1 MKVMKRT
8 FLFLLLIVSTSAYA
22 NCVKV
27 GTWAGAHDTNNG
39 LLSFDSIVINVAGD
53 IIQPNG
59 TLLTSA
65 YSHPAQYGQRAGY
78 NPEDVLFR
86 CAPID
91 EDQIFEVF
99 ATNGDNAYG
108 GMFDISG
115 VTAGVTGVYRT
126 VFRNIGVK
134 ITHFASGLA
143 FSKNWQ
149 ERKLTNLDKDTNGN
163 ILVKVKDFSPVS
175 VELYKSDD
183 TGGAWL
189 TGSYTYTQL
198 SGYVTIRAPGMNQN
212 LISGADSQSV
222 YTGWYGYWPMGVG
235 LLNNI
240 TVRRVPACVF
250 RMVTPYVL
258 FPTIS
263 VEQVNKGEKI
273 ERDFT
278 VSYDCEKT
286 YSPGTVINQVAIGLK
301 PTSMANVVAGSSDPS
316 FKTHLVDYEY
326 LSQPEIAAQGV
337 GIRIVRNSS
346 TMNLLYDENNF
357 GGGEN
362 AGWYSATGNFSDTSD
377 LRQVTETWTAVLEAL
392 PSGSLVTPGRVKATA
407 KIIIRVQ

>member
-1 MKVMKRT
+1 MKVLKRT
-8 FLFLLLIVSTSAYA
+8 LLFLLLIVSTSSYG

-27 GTWAGAHDTNNG
+27 GTWAGAHDTNSG

-65 YSHPAQYGQRAGY
+65 YSLPAQYGQRAGY

-86 CAPID
+86 CAPSD

-99 ATNGDNAYG
+99 STNGDSAYA
-108 GMFDISG
+108 GMTDISG

-126 VFRNIGVK
+126 VFRNIGAK
-134 ITHFASGLA
+134 IIHLASGLP
-143 FSKNWQ
+143 FLKNWQ
-149 ERKLTNLDKDTNGN
+149 ERKLINLDKDANGN
-163 ILVKVKDFSPVS
+163 ILVKVKNFSPIS
-175 VELYKSDD
+175 VELYKSND

-189 TGSYTYTQL
+189 TGSYTYSQPN
-198 SGYVTIRAPGMNQN
+198 GYATIRGPGMNEG
-212 LISGADSQSV
+212 LIAGTNSQFI
-222 YTGWYGYWPMGVG
+222 YYGFYGYWPIAIG

-263 VEQVNKGEKI
+263 VEQINNGEQV

-286 YSPGTVINQVAIGLK
+286 YSPGTVMNQVAIGLK
-301 PTSMANVVAGSSDPS
+301 PTSMANVIAGSSDPS

-326 LSQPEIAAQGV
+326 LSQPEVAAQGV
-337 GIRIVRNSS
+337 GIRIVRNGS

-362 AGWYSATGNFSDTSD
+362 AGWYSATGSFSDTSD

-392 PSGSLVTPGRVKATA
+392 PSGAQVTPGRVKATA